1 MGAVFMTAF
10 FMISGYSLFVNYASK
25 NLAEFQNMKPFWRKR
40 FIGIVPLYYVASLLF
55 ILFCHVWYTVL
66 GNGTYSVMDELR
78 LAPIEI
84 LGLQSIFHSLFS
96 LSHNGGTWFVSCI
109 LLCYLVYPLL
119 QEVARQISTKAR
131 LVLLCLF
138 AGILLYAPFIVNR
151 YQIETIYPNP
161 FFRILEFSIGVLLAA
176 LKPTLDRLTFSRKF
190 LYRWITVA
198 AVGLVMYFAVAY
210 AVRHDY
216 AIGDY
221 MLYSR
226 ICLPCFALMLI
237 GLSGVE
243 SRVLSKSRVVAYCS
257 GIGYAFFLAQL
268 CSNTISK
275 IIIDRHSIADNRL
288 IILVGWSVCAV
299 IAVFL
304 HEVFEKPIKKA
315 LKKKF

>member
-1 MGAVFMTAF
+1 MQSERTDFAGLKRRYVGLDLFRIVAIAATCAFHTVIHLGADYGVLQPLVQMGAVFMTAF

-84 LGLQSIFHSLFS
+84 LGLQSVFHSLFS

-138 AGILLYAPFIVNR
+138 AGILLYAPSQTATRSRRSIP
-151 YQIETIYPNP
+151 IP
-161 FFRILEFSIGVLLAA
+161 FS
-176 LKPTLDRLTFSRKF
+176 
-190 LYRWITVA
+190 
-198 AVGLVMYFAVAY
+198 
-210 AVRHDY
+210 
-216 AIGDY
+216 
-221 MLYSR
+221 
-226 ICLPCFALMLI
+226 
-237 GLSGVE
+237 E
-243 SRVLSKSRVVAYCS
+243 S
-257 GIGYAFFLAQL
+257 
-268 CSNTISK
+268 
-275 IIIDRHSIADNRL
+275 
-288 IILVGWSVCAV
+288 WSS
-299 IAVFL
+299 
-304 HEVFEKPIKKA
+304 P
-315 LKKKF
+315 